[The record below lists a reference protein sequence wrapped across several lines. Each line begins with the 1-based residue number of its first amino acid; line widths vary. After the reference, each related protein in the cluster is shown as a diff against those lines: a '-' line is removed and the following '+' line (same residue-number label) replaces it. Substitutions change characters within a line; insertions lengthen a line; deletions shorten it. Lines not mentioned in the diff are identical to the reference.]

1 MKTKFVLVRCSSHR
15 SKLVL
20 SSQPFENI
28 CFPGIISGILMV
40 QKTDMPGDLPI
51 KKKASLESSLLV
63 LVTHRNVRAD
73 VISWGRGEEMQ
84 KRWPKLLTF
93 AKYSSPQFKHL
104 FSSNKEGPISTVGG
118 FFFVRCALQKLEYRF
133 RKWTCQL
140 PCKLLSQWPL

>member
-1 MKTKFVLVRCSSHR
+1 
-15 SKLVL
+15 
-20 SSQPFENI
+20 
-28 CFPGIISGILMV
+28 MV

-118 FFFVRCALQKLEYRF
+118 FFL
-133 RKWTCQL
+133 
-140 PCKLLSQWPL
+140 